1 MGFFDN
7 IFKGSE
13 PGEKKEEVKQKK
25 EEVATLESE
34 FLNAKKDIKL
44 LEEKYD
50 DFIARSLEVDFDE
63 FKAKMNV
70 VFPNYPKKEY
80 FWFIEE
86 CRYGDMTLKK
96 FQKNESGRDDD
107 VTLKVSYK
115 FDESTASFTVEKL
128 YVTIGYQNITLK
140 TYIFQK
146 IIQKYFMHIKIK
158 EINQLRDSSKKSYE
172 KMINMV
178 GKDVKRDSLIDQILS
193 K

>member
-34 FLNAKKDIKL
+34 FLNAKKDIKF

-63 FKAKMNV
+63 FKAKMDII
-70 VFPNYPKKEY
+70 FPNYPKKEY

-86 CRYGDMTLKK
+86 CRYGEMILKK

-115 FDESTASFTVEKL
+115 FDESTAAFSVEKV

-146 IIQKYFMHIKIK
+146 ILQKYFMHVKIK
-158 EINQLRDSSKKSYE
+158 EVNQLRDSSKKSYE